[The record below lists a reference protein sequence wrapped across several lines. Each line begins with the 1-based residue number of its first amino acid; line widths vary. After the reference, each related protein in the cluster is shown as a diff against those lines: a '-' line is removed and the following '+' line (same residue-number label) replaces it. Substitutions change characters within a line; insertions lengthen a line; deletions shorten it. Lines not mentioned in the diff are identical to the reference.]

1 MRNGGVMLFGVLLA
15 ACEPN
20 PPEDALGAQSST
32 LSNMPAAAVKAMK
45 DAERAAM
52 TPLFFACPRYLT
64 YEPQGIDSKGNST
77 TDWFGP
83 VADLLDVDKPTTN
96 FIGGTFQVICGSTQ
110 SNRAL
115 ISVRKNLPAGYSS
128 CTTSPVGQV
137 DAWFVCT

>member
-15 ACEPN
+15 ACEPS
-20 PPEDALGAQSST
+20 PQVDDAGAQSST

-45 DAERAAM
+45 DAERVGM

-64 YEPQGIDSKGNST
+64 YEPQGIDSNANST
-77 TDWFGP
+77 PDWYGP

-110 SNRAL
+110 SNRSL
-115 ISVRKNLPAGYSS
+115 LSVRKSLPAGYSS

>member
-1 MRNGGVMLFGVLLA
+1 MRNGGVLLFGVLLA
-15 ACEPN
+15 ACVPS
-20 PPEDALGAQSST
+20 PPEDDLGAQSST

-45 DAERAAM
+45 DAEGAAM

-64 YEPQGIDSKGNST
+64 YEPKGMDRDGNYT

-83 VADLLDVDKPTTN
+83 VADLLDVDKPTTV
-96 FIGGTFQVICGSTQ
+96 FIGTTFQVICGSTQ
-110 SNRAL
+110 SNRSL